1 MSAPAAAQ
9 ELGRIRL
16 GSAGLTPTIAVTNMG
31 IDGNVYN
38 TPENPQRDF
47 TATFTPNLR
56 TVLTLGPSRL
66 TFNNGFSL
74 VYFKDSDSQRSAG
87 TTNTFQWEV
96 PVNRFRPYAAYTFNH
111 STARPNI
118 EIDTRAEHTITG
130 VLAGTEVRLAPR
142 VSILVEAQHS
152 LTRFGQDVMF
162 LGTPLRQVLD
172 RSTDSLEGAV
182 RYDLTPLT
190 RLMFSA
196 DIQRERF
203 LLTDNR
209 HSKGLTLRP
218 GVEFSPSALIRGS
231 AWLGYR
237 KFNIDNALVND
248 FSGISTAVDLTSTLR
263 EATRLSVR
271 VEREPVYSISE
282 FQPYYVQTG
291 VFASVARRL
300 RPSWE
305 VNVGMGRQWQDYE
318 VATAALPGSIGPAI
332 PLVEMSYQYTYQAG
346 MAFRLSSSI
355 TFGVTGEYAR
365 RRFGLAPDY
374 NATRLFT
381 NVTYAM

>member
-1 MSAPAAAQ
+1 
-9 ELGRIRL
+9 
-16 GSAGLTPTIAVTNMG
+16 
-31 IDGNVYN
+31 
-38 TPENPQRDF
+38 
-47 TATFTPNLR
+47 
-56 TVLTLGPSRL
+56 
-66 TFNNGFSL
+66 
-74 VYFKDSDSQRSAG
+74 
-87 TTNTFQWEV
+87 
-96 PVNRFRPYAAYTFNH
+96 
-111 STARPNI
+111 
-118 EIDTRAEHTITG
+118 
-130 VLAGTEVRLAPR
+130 
-142 VSILVEAQHS
+142 
-152 LTRFGQDVMF
+152 
-162 LGTPLRQVLD
+162 
-172 RSTDSLEGAV
+172 
-182 RYDLTPLT
+182 
-190 RLMFSA
+190 MFSA

-203 LLTDNR
+203 LLTDHR